1 METTLKIN
9 EMIKDIKIKAA
20 SEARYYQGAIDSL
33 VLLLENLDKQA
44 EESQS
49 SGE

>member
-1 METTLKIN
+1 MDTKLKIN
-9 EMIKDIKIKAA
+9 EMIKDIKLKAA

-33 VLLLENLDKQA
+33 VLLLENLDKQI
-44 EESQS
+44 EETES